1 MHVGMRVSVLVRML
15 VFMWMGVIVSMS
27 VLMCADMFRGLGRSI
42 PDQHIHLG
50 GADAAAV
57 HLRDLEPGAE
67 TERGRGF
74 LKQRRRYAGIEQ
86 GAQQHVAADAGKA
99 V

>member
-1 MHVGMRVSVLVRML
+1 MHVGMRVPVLVPVLVRM
-15 VFMWMGVIVSMS
+15 IVSMS
-27 VLMCADMFRGLGRSI
+27 VLVCVDMFRGLGRSI

-57 HLRDLEPGAE
+57 HLRDLDPGAE
-67 TERGRGF
+67 TERVRGF
-74 LKQRRRYAGIEQ
+74 LKQRRRHAGIEQ